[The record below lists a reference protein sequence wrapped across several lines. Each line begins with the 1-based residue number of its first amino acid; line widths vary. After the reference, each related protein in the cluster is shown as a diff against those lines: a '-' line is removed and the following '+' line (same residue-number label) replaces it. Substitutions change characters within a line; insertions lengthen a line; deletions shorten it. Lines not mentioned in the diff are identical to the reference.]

1 MEMQQAIQA
10 RRSIRRYTSA
20 KPKPEHIEQIITA
33 GTWAPSGLNN
43 QPWRFKVV
51 EGKLKDGLAQFTKYA
66 AIIQAAPIAVCVF
79 LDKEAMYD
87 RDKDCMAIG
96 ACIQN
101 MLLAAHELGY
111 GTCWLGEIL
120 KKKDAVHAHLT
131 TPLTCELL
139 AVITLGSA
147 AANPGKGT
155 RRPTASFLL

>member
-120 KKKDAVHAHLT
+120 KKKDAVHAYLT